1 MITKSHELRSHA
13 LCIVAYVVS
22 TFLVQG
28 SAHFVLFAAHY
39 ASIPILRPEPKFAL
53 GLSSMVIQGTLLSYV
68 LVRSRFHSGRVL
80 DAMRLAW
87 CFGAFLLS
95 YIALAEAGKYAI
107 ADIPAWIATE
117 SATALVQYTLI
128 GLAFGLIH
136 RHPKQLT
143 D

>member
-1 MITKSHELRSHA
+1 MNTTGRSLSRHA
-13 LCIVAYVVS
+13 LCVVAYVAA

-28 SAHFVLFAAHY
+28 SAHFVLFTSHY
-39 ASIPILRPEPKFAL
+39 ASISILRPEPKFAL
-53 GLSSMVIQGTLLSYV
+53 GLSSMVIQGALLSFV

-95 YIALAEAGKYAI
+95 YIALGEAGKYAI

-117 SATALVQYTLI
+117 STSALVQYTLV

-136 RHPKQLT
+136 GNAET
-143 D
+143 VD